1 MTDIIRNLAKTREEN
16 GFEQTVR
23 PKTLEQYV
31 GQSNVKENL
40 KVFIKAA
47 KKREEALDHCLFY
60 GPPGI
65 GKTTLAM
72 IIANELGVNIK
83 ITSGPV
89 IEKAGDLA
97 AVLTK
102 LQPKDVLF
110 IDEIHRLS
118 PHIEEI
124 LYPAMEDF
132 QLDLVTGSGPGARS
146 YRFKLNP
153 FTLIGATTRA
163 GLLTA
168 PLRDRFGIIHRLNY
182 YTVEELVSIVKRSAS
197 ILKIEITDE
206 GALEIAGRS
215 RGTPRIVNRLLKRV
229 RDFAEVEGEG
239 IIDGEIAKFALD
251 RLEIDKKGLDE
262 IDRKILLTIMEN
274 YKGGPVG
281 LNTIAA
287 AISEDKTTIEEVY
300 EPYLMQIGFLE
311 RTPKGRRV
319 TDKAYSYFGIKSEGE
334 YLF

>member
-1 MTDIIRNLAKTREEN
+1 MDIIRNLAQTKEES
-16 GFEQTVR
+16 GFEKTVR
-23 PKTLEQYV
+23 PKTLDEYV
-31 GQSNVKENL
+31 GQEKIKENL
-40 KVFIKAA
+40 KIFIQAA
-47 KKREEALDHCLFY
+47 KNRDEALDHCLFY

-65 GKTTLAM
+65 GKTTLAS

-97 AVLTK
+97 AILTR

-118 PHIEEI
+118 SNIEEI

-146 YRFKLNP
+146 YRFKLNS

-182 YTVEELVSIVKRSAS
+182 YSVDELVKIIKRTAS
-197 ILKIEITDE
+197 ILGIEVE
-206 GALEIAGRS
+206 EKGAYEIAGRS
-215 RGTPRIVNRLLKRV
+215 RGTPRIANRLLRRV
-229 RDFAEVEGEG
+229 RDFAEVKG
-239 IIDGEIAKFALD
+239 DGVISFEIAQYALD
-251 RLEIDKKGLDE
+251 QLEIDKKGLDE
-262 IDRKILLTIMEN
+262 IDRKILKTIIEN

-281 LNTIAA
+281 LNTLAA
-287 AISEDKTTIEEVY
+287 SISEDKNTIEELY
-300 EPYLMQIGFLE
+300 EPYLLQIGFLE
-311 RTPKGRRV
+311 RTARGRV
-319 TDKAYSYFGIKSEGE
+319 ATELAYN
-334 YLF
+334 YLGLKFDREFLF

>member
-1 MTDIIRNLAKTREEN
+1 MDIIRNLAQTKEEN
-16 GFEQTVR
+16 GFEKTVR
-23 PKTLEQYV
+23 PKTLDEYV
-31 GQSNVKENL
+31 GQEKIKENL
-40 KVFIKAA
+40 KIFIQAA
-47 KKREEALDHCLFY
+47 KNRDEALDHCLFY

-65 GKTTLAM
+65 GKTTLAS

-97 AVLTK
+97 AILTR

-118 PHIEEI
+118 SNIEEI

-182 YTVEELVSIVKRSAS
+182 YSVDELVKIIKRTAS
-197 ILKIEITDE
+197 ILGIEVE
-206 GALEIAGRS
+206 EKGAYEIAGRS
-215 RGTPRIVNRLLKRV
+215 RGTPRIANRLLRRV
-229 RDFAEVEGEG
+229 RDFAEVKG
-239 IIDGEIAKFALD
+239 DGVISFEIAQYALD
-251 RLEIDKKGLDE
+251 QLEIDKKGLDE
-262 IDRKILLTIMEN
+262 IDRKILKTIIEN

-281 LNTIAA
+281 LNTLAA
-287 AISEDKTTIEEVY
+287 SISEDKNTIEELY
-300 EPYLMQIGFLE
+300 EPYLLQIGFLE
-311 RTPKGRRV
+311 RTARGRV
-319 TDKAYSYFGIKSEGE
+319 ATELAYN
-334 YLF
+334 YLGLKFDREFLF

>member
-23 PKTLEQYV
+23 PKSLDQYV

-47 KKREEALDHCLFY
+47 KKRNEALDHCLFY

-97 AVLTK
+97 AILTK
-102 LQPKDVLF
+102 LQPQDVLF

-118 PHIEEI
+118 PNIEEI

-182 YTVEELVSIVKRSAS
+182 YTVEELISIVKRSAA
-197 ILKIEITDE
+197 ILKIEITDG
-206 GALEIAGRS
+206 GAHEIAGRS

-229 RDFAEVEGEG
+229 RDFAEVEGDG
-239 IIDGEIAKFALD
+239 VIDEEIAKFALD

-262 IDRKILLTIMEN
+262 IDRKILLTIIEN

-281 LNTIAA
+281 LNTLAA
-287 AISEDKTTIEEVY
+287 AISEDKTTLEEVY

-319 TDKAYSYFGIKSEGE
+319 TDRAYSYFGIKNERE